1 MIVLEKVV
9 ATRRLFA
16 YFVLTVGLGYFRVVI
31 KCLIPEKRQTKYIRL
46 PQIGTFSN
54 KNVAFAKSKKMGQL
68 PLAMA
73 AAIKRDLRA
82 FQTKPSKW
90 LFDIVVCNRHCVHVF
105 FLNILKFNCCV
116 GHKLA
121 ER

>member
-1 MIVLEKVV
+1 ML
-9 ATRRLFA
+9 L
-16 YFVLTVGLGYFRVVI
+16 
-31 KCLIPEKRQTKYIRL
+31 L
-46 PQIGTFSN
+46 PN
-54 KNVAFAKSKKMGQL
+54 RKKMGQL

-105 FLNILKFNCCV
+105 FFKHFKIQLLCRTQI
-116 GHKLA
+116 G
-121 ER
+121 